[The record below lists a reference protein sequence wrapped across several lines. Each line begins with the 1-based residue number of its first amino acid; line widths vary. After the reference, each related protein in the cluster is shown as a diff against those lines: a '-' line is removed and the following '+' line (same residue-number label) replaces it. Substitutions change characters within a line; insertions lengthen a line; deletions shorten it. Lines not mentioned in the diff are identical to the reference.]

1 MPLEILR
8 TIIYKYSYTVV
19 KLLYKYSHLSTGEIE
34 SRAQL
39 SRKQVY
45 TAIKN
50 LKSVNAITKYR
61 NEYVL
66 TQITKEILKYLNVIE
81 EIEASKLNYK
91 VKEIIEK
98 DKKLSQEDV
107 QKILKAL
114 KLS

>member
-1 MPLEILR
+1 MSLEILYAMLR
-8 TIIYKYSYTVV
+8 KHNYIIVQ
-19 KLLYKYSHLSTGEIE
+19 LLYKSSHLPAAEIQPKTG
-34 SRAQL
+34 L
-39 SRKQVY
+39 SRKQLY
-45 TAIKN
+45 TAIDE
-50 LKSVNAITKYR
+50 LKSVNAIRKDK

-81 EIEASKLNYK
+81 EIEARKLNYK